1 MCEADTLFMIECVH
15 SYECL
20 WNVSVADY
28 HKKEA
33 RHAALCSI
41 SIHLAEDRQKILT
54 GELKFCFSS
63 CCLHFTMFTDSDTE
77 SGSASVVLRSVYNH
91 VAVLVLVLYVR
102 QRLYGSVLGPFLFC
116 LYTTSISQMI
126 NTHDVSHHM
135 YADDTQVYIELS
147 QSDTHKS
154 ISSLSDCLT
163 DISLW
168 MKSSKLKLNSNKT
181 EFIIIGTKQQRHK
194 LSNHFPVKLIDN
206 DISPSDSVRNLGV
219 IFDSDFS
226 FHKHISNICK
236 SCFYHIRDLRRIR
249 RHLPLSTAKTI
260 SNSLITSRLD
270 YCNSL
275 INNIA
280 KQDLSKLQRVQNCLA
295 RVVLRAPRFSP
306 SLPLLKQLHW
316 LPVNYRIKFKLSTL
330 TYRALA
336 IHQPPYLASLLHFS
350 NVPRQLTSSTS
361 QQLSIPRTK
370 LNLGKRAFSVAAP
383 IIWNELPTTL
393 KSCESLASFRKNLK
407 TYLFKIAFPP

>member
-1 MCEADTLFMIECVH
+1 MNAYCSRPSVHIVVMAIPTLNILIKQ
-15 SYECL
+15 SL
-20 WNVSVADY
+20 
-28 HKKEA
+28 
-33 RHAALCSI
+33 LL
-41 SIHLAEDRQKILT
+41 LAQ
-54 GELKFCFSS
+54 
-63 CCLHFTMFTDSDTE
+63 
-77 SGSASVVLRSVYNH
+77 
-91 VAVLVLVLYVR
+91 
-102 QRLYGSVLGPFLFC
+102 
-116 LYTTSISQMI
+116 
-126 NTHDVSHHM
+126 
-135 YADDTQVYIELS
+135 
-147 QSDTHKS
+147 
-154 ISSLSDCLT
+154 
-163 DISLW
+163 
-168 MKSSKLKLNSNKT
+168 NS
-181 EFIIIGTKQQRHK
+181 RHK
-194 LSNHFPVKLIDN
+194 LSNHFPVKLLDN

-249 RHLPLSTAKTI
+249 RHLHLSTAKTI
-260 SNSLITSRLD
+260 SNSLISSCLD

-280 KQDLSKLQRVQNCLA
+280 KQDLSKLQRVHNCLA

-336 IHQPPYLASLLHFS
+336 IHQPHYLTSLLHFS
-350 NVPRQLTSSTS
+350 NVPRQLRSSTS

-383 IIWNELPTTL
+383 IIWNELPSTL
-393 KSCESLASFRKNLK
+393 KSCESLASFRKSLQM
-407 TYLFKIAFPP
+407 YLFKLLFHLK

>member
-1 MCEADTLFMIECVH
+1 MLDLLDQIY
-15 SYECL
+15 SNNN
-20 WNVSVADY
+20 NVILLGDLNYDY
-28 HKKEA
+28 
-33 RHAALCSI
+33 
-41 SIHLAEDRQKILT
+41 D
-54 GELKFCFSS
+54 SS
-63 CCLHFTMFTDSDTE
+63 GH
-77 SGSASVVLRSVYNH
+77 
-91 VAVLVLVLYVR
+91 LVLNPLNQFETLYSMKQLVDVQTR
-102 QRLYGSVLGPFLFC
+102 VTL
-116 LYTTSISQMI
+116 
-126 NTHDVSHHM
+126 NT
-135 YADDTQVYIELS
+135 
-147 QSDTHKS
+147 
-154 ISSLSDCLT
+154 SSLLDVIFST
-163 DISLW
+163 DHDSHTVTGV
-168 MKSSKLKLNSNKT
+168 LNSNKT

-194 LSNHFPVKLIDN
+194 LSNHFPVKLLDN

-236 SCFYHIRDLRRIR
+236 SCFYHIRDLRRMR

-275 INNIA
+275 IHNIA

-350 NVPRQLTSSTS
+350 NVPRQLRSSTS